1 MSQTAP
7 SPAPLRVVLYSHD
20 SLGLGHLRRNLALA
34 HALAQDLP
42 ALSGR
47 DVAGLLVRG
56 LTPGVD
62 LPLPPGF
69 DWLTLPGVA
78 KGPGGYEP
86 RHLGTG
92 TADLLA
98 LRSAL
103 LETALTC
110 FGPDL
115 VVIDRHPY
123 GVHRELLAPLRRLRR
138 ARPSCQVVLG
148 LREVLDSPGCV
159 QAEWHRLGDTGEL
172 RHLIDHVWVY
182 GDPAVHDLRRSGEAP
197 TALADR
203 ITYTGYLAAG
213 RARTDRP
220 EALLTT
226 RPYVLTTTGGGQDGA
241 VLVRAALGARIPPG
255 HAHVVVAGP
264 QARARDLADLT
275 PRAGTR
281 LLRCLP
287 GLSLH
292 IAQASA
298 VIAMGGYNTVN
309 EVLASTTPALI
320 VPREAPRAEQ
330 LIRARA
336 LAASGAVDLM
346 RVADLS
352 PQALSEWVH
361 RAVGRHRDRS
371 HLRRD
376 GRARGA
382 RLAAYLLAPAAGAR
396 GPGPAGPTGPGV
408 RPVPAP
414 RTRQAP
420 ARGRPSHQRPAAP
433 ATTSPRSTS

>member
-264 QARARDLADLT
+264 QARARDQADLT
-275 PRAGTR
+275 P
-281 LLRCLP
+281 
-287 GLSLH
+287 
-292 IAQASA
+292 
-298 VIAMGGYNTVN
+298 
-309 EVLASTTPALI
+309 
-320 VPREAPRAEQ
+320 
-330 LIRARA
+330 
-336 LAASGAVDLM
+336 
-346 RVADLS
+346 
-352 PQALSEWVH
+352 
-361 RAVGRHRDRS
+361 
-371 HLRRD
+371 
-376 GRARGA
+376 
-382 RLAAYLLAPAAGAR
+382 
-396 GPGPAGPTGPGV
+396 
-408 RPVPAP
+408 
-414 RTRQAP
+414 P
-420 ARGRPSHQRPAAP
+420 ARR
-433 ATTSPRSTS
+433 

>member
-1 MSQTAP
+1 MSTNTSTGAGAGILTVRLGTRASSLALAQSRMVARDLRTAAARTGAVLRIELVTVRTRGDVDPTALARLGGAGVFAAALRTALLDGECDLAVHSFKDLPTAKTSWSGRSARHRPPGHADGHRGRRNLRKFSHRPHRPVASASQTRGMSQTAP

-213 RARTDRP
+213 RARTGLF
-220 EALLTT
+220 AS
-226 RPYVLTTTGGGQDGA
+226 VGQAAGGEDGGIVGERGVQFGDGRGIRAFLWAKDGA
-241 VLVRAALGARIPPG
+241 GAVRAAERVID
-255 HAHVVVAGP
+255 VAG
-264 QARARDLADLT
+264 DVEGD
-275 PRAGTR
+275 
-281 LLRCLP
+281 
-287 GLSLH
+287 GL
-292 IAQASA
+292 
-298 VIAMGGYNTVN
+298 
-309 EVLASTTPALI
+309 
-320 VPREAPRAEQ
+320 
-330 LIRARA
+330 
-336 LAASGAVDLM
+336 
-346 RVADLS
+346 
-352 PQALSEWVH
+352 
-361 RAVGRHRDRS
+361 
-371 HLRRD
+371 
-376 GRARGA
+376 
-382 RLAAYLLAPAAGAR
+382 
-396 GPGPAGPTGPGV
+396 
-408 RPVPAP
+408 
-414 RTRQAP
+414 
-420 ARGRPSHQRPAAP
+420 
-433 ATTSPRSTS
+433 